1 MKKQT
6 QNKQNSTPY
15 TTYLSNWRYCGEI
28 ADVEKS
34 LTRQFM
40 TDLFDKNKNECNK
53 SNIILCCSTLNS
65 CRYEYVKRNLRD
77 NRGIKYSK
85 WKFCNIRKTIKI

>member
-15 TTYLSNWRYCGEI
+15 TTDLSNWRYCGEI

-40 TDLFDKNKNECNK
+40 TDLFDKKK
-53 SNIILCCSTLNS
+53 MSVTKVLS
-65 CRYEYVKRNLRD
+65 YYVVAHWTPADMSMLSE
-77 NRGIKYSK
+77 I
-85 WKFCNIRKTIKI
+85 